1 MKINKQTMLSDD
13 GKNDADS
20 KNNINL
26 IPTENHNPI
35 PERMLQKA
43 MMAKNRENLKPQA
56 N

>member
-1 MKINKQTMLSDD
+1 MTV
-13 GKNDADS
+13 KNDADS

-26 IPTENHNPI
+26 TPTKNQNPR
-35 PERMLQKA
+35 PKPMLQKA

>member
-1 MKINKQTMLSDD
+1 MMAV
-13 GKNDADS
+13 KNDADS

-26 IPTENHNPI
+26 NPKENQNPI
-35 PERMLQKA
+35 PKPMLQKA